1 MNYDNISQAYKLVL
15 AMSDSDEK
23 ENLLD
28 VLNYVD
34 DCYVDHCEKLGHIA
48 IEEIKEFEKDTKDE
62 CVEILEDLLD
72 SCTIFE
78 PKSILEQFKIKVYG
92 SDR

>member
-34 DCYVDHCEKLGHIA
+34 DCYADHCEKLGHIA